1 MGAALIRG
9 LAMGGLY
16 GLLAISIA
24 LVHRATGAMSFAH
37 GELGGVGALVTWW
50 ALEQMGQPWFIA
62 AGFGI
67 VTAGAIGAAFDRT
80 VVRRVAAEG
89 GTGNVTIATVALLSL
104 LLTVELRGWG
114 VYPRVLEFPIGFR
127 GVEIFGTL
135 AAPAQILA
143 LVAGPVLAFGITVAL
158 RRTSIG
164 LATLAVAHDRG
175 EAALLGLPV
184 GLISTGVWAVTAA
197 MAAVAALLFAPV
209 IGAIG
214 AGTMT
219 FFFLRSIAAV
229 VIGGT
234 TTMTGPF
241 LGGLAVG
248 IVEQIVVQLLLST
261 SIPGGDVLAVFALLV
276 IALAVRGDRGLR
288 TAT

>member
-1 MGAALIRG
+1 MVAALIRG

-50 ALEQMGQPWFIA
+50 GLEHLGQPWLVA

-80 VVRRVAAEG
+80 VVRRVAAGG
-89 GTGNVTIATVALLSL
+89 GTGNVTVATVALLSL

-114 VYPRVLEFPIGFR
+114 AYPRVLEFPIGFR

-135 AAPAQILA
+135 AAPAQLLA
-143 LVAGPVLAFGITVAL
+143 LVAGPALAFGITVAL

-184 GLISTGVWAVTAA
+184 DRISTGVWAVTAA

-219 FFFLRSIAAV
+219 FFFLRSLTAV

-241 LGGLAVG
+241 LGGLTVG
-248 IVEQIVVQLLLST
+248 IVEQTVVQLLLST
-261 SIPGGDVLAVFALLV
+261 RVPSGDVLAVFALLV
-276 IALAVRGDRGLR
+276 IALAVRGERRLR
-288 TAT
+288 LAT

>member
-1 MGAALIRG
+1 MVAALIRG

-24 LVHRATGAMSFAH
+24 LVRRTTGAMSFAH

-50 ALEQMGQPWFIA
+50 GIEHLGQPWFVA
-62 AGFGI
+62 AGMGI
-67 VTAGAIGAAFDRT
+67 ATAAAIGAAFDRT
-80 VVRRVAAEG
+80 VVRRVAAGE

-104 LLTVELRGWG
+104 LLAVELRGWG
-114 VYPRVLEFPIGFR
+114 AYPRVLELPIAWR
-127 GVEIFGTL
+127 GIEVAGAL
-135 AAPAQILA
+135 ASPAQILA
-143 LVAGPVLAFGITVAL
+143 LLAGPVLAFGITVTL

-164 LATLAVAHDRG
+164 LATLAVAHDRA

-234 TTMTGPF
+234 RTMTGPF

-248 IVEQIVVQLLLST
+248 VVEQVVVQLLLST
-261 SIPGGDVLAVFALLV
+261 SVPSGDVLAVFGLLV
-276 IALAVRGDRGLR
+276 VALVVRGDRGLR
-288 TAT
+288 VAA